1 MFLPGDDPPRAVKT
15 LSNLSLF
22 KLMLVIC
29 KLVLFSMGEQGFPR
43 GQSDCWLVKWIDF
56 EVLCLGLTTLA
67 VSLEVV
73 AAATAASDCLQTAM
87 LV

>member
-22 KLMLVIC
+22 KLMLAIC
-29 KLVLFSMGEQGFPR
+29 ELVSFSTGEQGFSW
-43 GQSDCWLVKWIDF
+43 GQRDCWLVGWIDF
-56 EVLCLGLTTLA
+56 EVLCLGLMTLA
-67 VSLEVV
+67 VSLEVE
-73 AAATAASDCLQTAM
+73 AAAAAASNRLQTAM